1 MADLTAAR
9 DTPRKLSPYDYKDN
23 LTVAVGQ
30 QIWIGAL
37 VGVDS
42 SGNMVNAS
50 DATCVRVIGRASK
63 SSGTPAN
70 PGAAALSGDR
80 LEYEA
85 GIFLFA
91 NDGTKTLA
99 LASGDRYAAAYV
111 VDDQT
116 VGNDNSGLFAG
127 FVQDIDSSG
136 AWVLVSPF
144 NHAPA

>member
-1 MADLTAAR
+1 MSLTAAR

-23 LTVAVGQ
+23 LVVATAQ
-30 QIWIGAL
+30 TIYQGAL
-37 VGVDS
+37 VGIDG

-50 DATCVRVIGRASK
+50 DATCVKVVGRASK
-63 SSGTPAN
+63 STGTPGS
-70 PGAAALSGDR
+70 PGASSAGDR

-99 LASGDRYAAAYV
+99 VASGDRYGAAYV
-111 VDDQT
+111 VDEQT

-127 FVQDIDSSG
+127 LVQDIDSSG

-144 NHAPA
+144 LQA